1 MYIGG
6 NPYKLN
12 LASCSSFF
20 FQDKK
25 EINRTFKLY
34 IMQNI
39 VKCFIMYNALCI
51 SD

>member
-12 LASCSSFF
+12 LASFF
-20 FQDKK
+20 FKDKK
-25 EINRTFKLY
+25 NNKTLKLY